1 MLRGRPTSVQH
12 FHNPACRH
20 PWAKQISHA
29 AYEDGLRLLD
39 VLRLLKP
46 VAVERRLEAK
56 GIGGIDRLAVGPSD
70 SEWFRKFR
78 PRQWIVRRNTAI
90 EVVTAKPFRD
100 PPGIAIFSSVSA
112 PRYRVPRAIAPLNVC
127 FVHVSS
133 PSPPLIFSI
142 APHSKLIMSA
152 AW

>member
-70 SEWFRKFR
+70 SEW
-78 PRQWIVRRNTAI
+78 
-90 EVVTAKPFRD
+90 
-100 PPGIAIFSSVSA
+100 
-112 PRYRVPRAIAPLNVC
+112 
-127 FVHVSS
+127 
-133 PSPPLIFSI
+133 
-142 APHSKLIMSA
+142 LIMRVDVNDDCLCPRERIIERSA
-152 AW
+152 LLLCFRELFKLLVGKVPFQNV